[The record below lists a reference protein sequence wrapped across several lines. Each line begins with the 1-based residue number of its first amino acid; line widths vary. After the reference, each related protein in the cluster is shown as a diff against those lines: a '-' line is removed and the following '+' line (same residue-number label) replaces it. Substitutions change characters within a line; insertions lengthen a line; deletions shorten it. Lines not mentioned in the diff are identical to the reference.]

1 MEVFERREAKTVCKT
16 EKRAYIMLFIAV
28 CDEKKQPSGIHEE
41 LRGGKYGQTRR

>member
-28 CDEKKQPSGIHEE
+28 YDEKKQPSGIHEE
-41 LRGGKYGQTRR
+41 FRGGKYGK